1 LSIKQNKT
9 LRLINSTYFVKKIS
23 LILFLV
29 FGLTMHLL
37 AQDFKL
43 PITGRVTKDGK
54 KLEGAIVTVIKNG
67 VQVQQLT
74 TSGNGKFDLV
84 LDANA
89 DYIISFTKAG
99 YITKRLSFS
108 TRGVPPERAKEG
120 FAGLDVGEIGI
131 FEDLPGSN
139 INAILQ
145 QPVGKFAYFPSEGDF
160 NYDEAY
166 TRSIQSQLA
175 QIKAAEEEA
184 KKKAEE
190 LLKNYN
196 AAIAKGDKAMAAKDY
211 NAAKAAYNE
220 ALSYKEDN
228 YPKQKIAEA
237 DKLLAQSLADAE
249 AKKKAEEEAKKKAEL
264 EAKYNAAIKKG
275 DEAFS
280 KKDWNAAKTAYNE
293 ALGLKSNEKYPK
305 DQLAAIEKAIADE
318 LAAKKKAEEEAKAKA
333 ELEAKYNA
341 AIKKGDEAFSKKD
354 WNAAKTA
361 YNEALGLKSNEK
373 YPKDQLAAIEKAIA
387 DELAAK
393 KKAEEEAKRKAEE
406 EAKRKAEEE
415 AKRKAEEEAKRKA
428 EEEAKRK
435 AEEEAKRKAEEE
447 AKRKAEEEAKR
458 KAEEEAKRKAEEE
471 AKRKAEEEAK
481 RKAEEEAKRKAEEEA
496 KRKAEEEAKRKAEE
510 EAKRKAEEEAKRK
523 AEEEAKR
530 KAEEEAK
537 RKAEEEAKRKAEE
550 EAKRKAEEEAKRKAE
565 EEAKRKA
572 EEEAKRKAE
581 EEAKRKAEEEAK
593 RKAEEEAKRKAEEE
607 AKLKAE
613 EEAKRKAEEEAKR
626 KAEEEAK
633 RKAEEEAKRK
643 AEEEAKRKAEEEAK
657 RKAEEEAKRKAE
669 EEAKRKAE
677 EEAKRKAE
685 EEAKRKAEEEAKRK
699 AEEEAKRKAEEE
711 AKRKAEEEAKRK
723 AEEEAK
729 RKAEEEAKRK
739 AEEEAK
745 RKAEE
750 EAKRKA
756 EEEAK
761 RKAEEEAKRK
771 AEEEAKRKAEE
782 EAKRKA
788 EEEAKRKAEE
798 EAKRKAEEEAKRKAE
813 EEAKAKALAEAEAKR
828 KAEEEAR
835 LAKESEIN
843 AKYNAAIKK
852 GDDAFGFK
860 EYNAAK
866 QAYKDALLIKPNE
879 VYPKNKIDEIDK
891 ILAEIAA
898 NESKQ
903 KELTAKYN
911 SAISK
916 GDNAFFAKD
925 FATAKLAYNE
935 ALNYKPQE
943 QYPKQKLDEIEKILS
958 AELKAKENEQR
969 YKTAISNGDK
979 LFNTK
984 EYTKSKG
991 FYNEALTYKP
1001 NDPYAT
1007 QKISQIDKIISDLAK
1022 ASQPKTQVVEPPK
1035 PVEKPKFAVDATD
1048 KVAFLSELAQKYPEG
1063 VTEELYTDDPMK
1075 KITRRIV
1082 VRDKKAT
1089 EYTKVEYK
1097 FGAVYYFMNG
1107 NTPITEQ
1114 KWNQDTK

>member
-1 LSIKQNKT
+1 
-9 LRLINSTYFVKKIS
+9 
-23 LILFLV
+23 
-29 FGLTMHLL
+29 MHLL

-145 QPVGKFAYFPSEGDF
+145 QPVGKFAFFPAEGDF

-190 LLKNYN
+190 LLKKYN

-249 AKKKAEEEAKKKAEL
+249 AKKKAEEEAKAKAEL

-341 AIKKGDEAFSKKD
+341 AIKKGDEAFNKKD
-354 WNAAKTA
+354 WNAAKSS
-361 YNEALGLKSNEK
+361 YNEALGIKSNEK

-496 KRKAEEEAKRKAEE
+496 KR
-510 EAKRKAEEEAKRK
+510 
-523 AEEEAKR
+523 
-530 KAEEEAK
+530 
-537 RKAEEEAKRKAEE
+537 
-550 EAKRKAEEEAKRKAE
+550 
-565 EEAKRKA
+565 
-572 EEEAKRKAE
+572 
-581 EEAKRKAEEEAK
+581 
-593 RKAEEEAKRKAEEE
+593 
-607 AKLKAE
+607 KAE

-943 QYPKQKLDEIEKILS
+943 QYPKQKLDEIENILS

-991 FYNEALTYKP
+991 FYNEALNYKP

-1022 ASQPKTQVVEPPK
+1022 ASQQKTQVVEPPK
-1035 PVEKPKFAVDATD
+1035 PVEKPKFAADATD